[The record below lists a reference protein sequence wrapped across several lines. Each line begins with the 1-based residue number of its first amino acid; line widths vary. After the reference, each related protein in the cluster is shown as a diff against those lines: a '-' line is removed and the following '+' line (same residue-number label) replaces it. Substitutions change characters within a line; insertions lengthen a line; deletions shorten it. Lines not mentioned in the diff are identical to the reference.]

1 MNKDIINQI
10 TLMKSFNM
18 ERKMLTKLLDN
29 NNIQIKDRKPY
40 IDLFNK

>member
-10 TLMKSFNM
+10 SLMKSFNM

-29 NNIQIKDRKPY
+29 NNIFLQRSGI
-40 IDLFNK
+40 I